1 LRWTFS
7 PFGELFLVYNYN
19 VVDRLD
25 RWALDSTQ
33 LMAKVQYALRW

>member
-1 LRWTFS
+1 MRS
-7 PFGELFLVYNYN
+7 N